1 MLLNFML
8 SGTHDTFCY
17 SWILHLAQAKMP
29 CVLLASGF
37 QTPVWHTPSHIHM
50 VYTIHQGCSGLFPW
64 VVFFTGWLW
73 VFMSHLASSLL
84 LILFEAA
91 YWLGSM
97 AIPVGSSV
105 LFHCLFM
112 AYTACLISWLL
123 QLSDVRVHYSLHN
136 HYVVRSVLKEASL
149 RTRNKSVL
157 RT

>member
-1 MLLNFML
+1 M
-8 SGTHDTFCY
+8 THSATAEFSTWPRQRCLVY
-17 SWILHLAQAKMP
+17 SLHLVSKLQFDIHLPTSIWYTPYIRGVQA
-29 CVLLASGF
+29 
-37 QTPVWHTPSHIHM
+37 
-50 VYTIHQGCSGLFPW
+50 YFPW

-91 YWLGSM
+91 CWLGSM

-112 AYTACLISWLL
+112 AYRACLISWLL

-136 HYVVRSVLKEASL
+136 HYVVRSVLEEASL
-149 RTRNKSVL
+149 RMGNKSVL